1 MGYTTQGIRNIALV
15 GSAGG
20 GKTLL
25 LEALLLEAGAIRN
38 KGNLQRGATVSDFD
52 PQEKRLQHS
61 LDPAICGFDFD
72 TTHLNLIDTPG
83 YPDFLGRTLSVLEA
97 VEAVAIVVSAAGG
110 VDTLTRRLME
120 FARERELCRL
130 IVVNKIDRADARA
143 ADLLEELR
151 GAFGPECLPLDLP
164 AGEGT
169 AVVDCFFCP
178 DGEPRPDADRSDGAS
193 HSAAASRSNGASGS
207 ATTARPDATTRS
219 TSASSPDGT
228 SRRETDFSS
237 VPAAHTQIVDQ
248 VVELDEDLMALY
260 LEQGAELSPEQLH
273 DPFERAL
280 REGHLIPVCFVSAE
294 TGAGVPELL
303 RIFSRLMPN
312 PTEGNAPPF
321 FKGEGAGARPVQ
333 VKPDADKHVVAHVF
347 KTSID
352 PYVGK
357 LGMVRVHQGTIR
369 QGSQLFVGDARKP
382 IKIAHIL
389 KLMGKDTVEMAR
401 AIPGDICAIPKIDE
415 LHLDAVLHDSHDED
429 HYHLKPVSFPPP
441 MLGIAIEPE
450 RRGDE
455 QRLADTL
462 HKLMAEDPCVR
473 IEHHPAVNETVIYGM
488 GELHLRVLLER
499 MTERYGVHIK
509 TRPPSVPYRE
519 TITRPAAGHCRHK
532 KQTGGAG
539 QFGEVFLRVEA
550 LARGEGFE
558 FVDEVVGGAIP
569 GQFIPAVE
577 KGVRQVLSEGAL
589 AGFPLQDLRVILYD
603 GKHHPVDSKEVAFA
617 SAGRKAFLEAIQK
630 ASPIVLE
637 PVMRVEITAP
647 STSIG
652 GITGDLATRRARIS
666 GNNALPGQRATVE
679 ALVPLAE
686 ISEYQLRLK
695 ALTGGEGAYA
705 MELSHYDPVPARR
718 QQQLVQAWRPRAE
731 AD

>member
-1 MGYTTQGIRNIALV
+1 MGYSTQGIRNIALV
-15 GSAGG
+15 GSAAS

-25 LEALLLEAGAIRN
+25 LESLLLQAGAIRN
-38 KGNLQRGATVSDFD
+38 KGSLQRGGTVSDFD
-52 PQEKRLQHS
+52 PQEKKLQHS
-61 LDPAICGFDFD
+61 LDPAICGFDCNS
-72 TTHLNLIDTPG
+72 THVNIIDTPG
-83 YPDFLGRTLSVLEA
+83 FPYFLGRTLSVLEA
-97 VEAVAIVVSAAGG
+97 VEAVAVVVNAVNGIDSCTA
-110 VDTLTRRLME
+110 RLMD

-130 IVVNKIDRADARA
+130 VVINKIDCADARPA
-143 ADLLEELR
+143 EVLEELR
-151 GAFGPECLPLDLP
+151 TAFGCECLPLNLP
-164 AGEGT
+164 ANEGA
-169 AVVDCFFCP
+169 AVVDCFFKP
-178 DGEPRPDADRSDGAS
+178 E
-193 HSAAASRSNGASGS
+193 
-207 ATTARPDATTRS
+207 
-219 TSASSPDGT
+219 GT
-228 SRRETDFSS
+228 PDFSS
-237 VPAAHTQIVDQ
+237 VAAAHTQIVDQ
-248 VVELDEDLMALY
+248 VVELDEQLMAVY
-260 LEQGAELSPEQLH
+260 LEQGDVLSPEQLH
-273 DPFERAL
+273 CPFEQAL

-303 RIFSRLMPN
+303 QIIERLMPN
-312 PTEGNAPPF
+312 PTEGNPPPF
-321 FKGEGAGARPVQ
+321 FKGEGSGAQQ
-333 VKPDADKHVVAHVF
+333 VRVTPDPDKHVVAHVF

-357 LGMVRVHQGTIR
+357 LGVIRIHQGTVR

-382 IKIAHIL
+382 IKIAHLL
-389 KLMGKDTVEMAR
+389 KLMGKETVEVPQ
-401 AIPGDICAIPKIDE
+401 AIPGDICAVAKIDE

-429 HYHLKPVSFPPP
+429 QYHLKPVTFPPP

-473 IEHHPAVNETVIYGM
+473 IEHHPAVNETVIYGT

-509 TRPPSVPYRE
+509 THPPSVPYRE
-519 TITRPAAGHCRHK
+519 TITRYAEGHCRHK

-550 LARGEGFE
+550 LGRGEGFE

-577 KGVRQVLSEGAL
+577 KGVRQVLAEGAL
-589 AGFPLQDLRVILYD
+589 AGFPMQDLRVTVYD

-630 ASPIVLE
+630 ANPIVLE
-637 PVMRVEITAP
+637 PVMKVEITAP
-647 STSIG
+647 ASSIG
-652 GITGDLATRRARIS
+652 DITGDLATRRARIN
-666 GNNALPGQRATVE
+666 GNSALPGQRATLQ

-705 MELSHYDPVPARR
+705 MELSHYDPVPIRR
-718 QQQLVQAWRPRAE
+718 QQQLVQAWRPRA
-731 AD
+731 DSD